1 MENFMLHFSFL
12 LPKYTIQDFISNP
25 MKISFN
31 VVTFNELIKEL
42 STEQMVVLR
51 KIFSDYAVFYKRS
64 LIISS
69 AVIVITIGSAAAFN
83 YFVSKEEKKEL
94 FQQRSF
100 PYILGTRGPFMI
112 TMVTA
117 FIAWMCLF
125 SYNGSSV
132 ATRLIDLAMAK
143 K

>member
-1 MENFMLHFSFL
+1 MENFMLQFSFL
-12 LPKYTIQDFISNP
+12 LPKFTLEYFISRP
-25 MKISFN
+25 AKISFN
-31 VVTFNELIKEL
+31 TNTFNELINEL
-42 STEQMVVLR
+42 STEQMVVVK

-69 AVIVITIGSAAAFN
+69 AVIVITIGSAAAFE
-83 YFVSKEEKKEL
+83 YFVSKEKRRQLSEERGL
-94 FQQRSF
+94 L
-100 PYILGTRGPFMI
+100 YILGTRGPFMI
-112 TMVTA
+112 TLITVC
-117 FIAWMCLF
+117 IATGCLF